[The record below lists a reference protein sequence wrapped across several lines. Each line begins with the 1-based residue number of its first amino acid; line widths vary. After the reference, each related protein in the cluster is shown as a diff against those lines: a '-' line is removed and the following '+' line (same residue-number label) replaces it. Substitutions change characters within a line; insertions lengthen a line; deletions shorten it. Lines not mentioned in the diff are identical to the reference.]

1 MAIHAAY
8 FPLCLASIACL
19 CPLALLLESSSFPL
33 RYPTDQSDSTFE
45 SGGLSSP
52 GCRCCGPSR
61 NNNNNVDDDN
71 NNVKN
76 KKKTDGGSE
85 GMERQKRKKNSLRA
99 KKGEAKRGRE
109 DDDICY
115 VVRCAFLCD
124 EKLPDHP
131 EPHEARALGTQWGFD
146 CGCHSS
152 FIDCLGVFGSFL
164 FSNKIF
170 GFDYST
176 IRP

>member
-76 KKKTDGGSE
+76 KKKRTAEAKGWNGKKE
-85 GMERQKRKKNSLRA
+85 KKIVCVPKKERQK
-99 KKGEAKRGRE
+99 GGGRTT
-109 DDDICY
+109 ISVTSF
-115 VVRCAFLCD
+115 VVHSCATKSCRTTLNRTRL
-124 EKLPDHP
+124 EH
-131 EPHEARALGTQWGFD
+131 
-146 CGCHSS
+146 
-152 FIDCLGVFGSFL
+152 
-164 FSNKIF
+164 
-170 GFDYST
+170 
-176 IRP
+176 

>member
-76 KKKTDGGSE
+76 KKKNGRRKRRDGTAKKKKKIVCVPKK
-85 GMERQKRKKNSLRA
+85 ERQK
-99 KKGEAKRGRE
+99 GGGRTT
-109 DDDICY
+109 ISVTSF
-115 VVRCAFLCD
+115 VVHSCATKSCRTTLNRTRL
-124 EKLPDHP
+124 EH
-131 EPHEARALGTQWGFD
+131 
-146 CGCHSS
+146 
-152 FIDCLGVFGSFL
+152 
-164 FSNKIF
+164 
-170 GFDYST
+170 
-176 IRP
+176 